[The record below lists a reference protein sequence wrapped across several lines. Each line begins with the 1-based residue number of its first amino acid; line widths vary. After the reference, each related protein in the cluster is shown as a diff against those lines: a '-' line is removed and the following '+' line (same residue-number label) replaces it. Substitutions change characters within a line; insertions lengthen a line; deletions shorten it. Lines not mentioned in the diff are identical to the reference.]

1 MPEDLRV
8 CVLGPVR
15 AWIGGHEIDLGAA
28 RQRAVFAVLAAHAG
42 RLVGR
47 DELITA
53 IWGDSPP
60 ATAAGSVYTY
70 VSGLRRALTPGLLT
84 SASSSRSAAA
94 RSCPAAIS
102 SADCARSCWNWSAS
116 RPAGSTR
123 SR

>member
-1 MPEDLRV
+1 MPEALRA

-15 AWIGGHEIDLGAA
+15 AWVGERELDLGAA

-60 ATAAGSVYTY
+60 VTAAGSVYTY
-70 VSGLRRALTPGLLT
+70 VSGLRRVLPPGRLT
-84 SASSSRSAAA
+84 SASGGYLLRLEPGELDAGRFQRLRGGGRAAD
-94 RSCPAAIS
+94 R
-102 SADCARSCWNWSAS
+102 R
-116 RPAGSTR
+116 
-123 SR
+123 